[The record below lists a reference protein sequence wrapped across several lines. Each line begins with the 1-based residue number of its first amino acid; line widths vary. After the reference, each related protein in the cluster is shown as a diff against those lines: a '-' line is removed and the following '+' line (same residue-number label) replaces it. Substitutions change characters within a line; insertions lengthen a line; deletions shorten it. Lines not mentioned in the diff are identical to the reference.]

1 MQTALT
7 IIIVLAL
14 LSVVTTLGLGLF
26 SMARGGEI
34 ASKYGNKL
42 MRLRVGLQFM
52 AVLLIA
58 VAFWISQSL

>member
-26 SMARGGEI
+26 SMARGGEL

-42 MRLRVGLQFM
+42 MRLRVGLQLL
-52 AVLLIA
+52 AVLLIGAA
-58 VAFWISQSL
+58 VFISQSL